1 MLWKHLGG
9 AKRMGEKCNT
19 ITLYASQADPVIEA
33 IERNGVCYSKEAY
46 VRKKYQES
54 AKIFTTAYSWFVRE
68 MEKYVKKPDGAEYP
82 YWAFREAYNVD
93 QSMGGNFLTL
103 EVPLDEVLLFD
114 MYDWNKI
121 LCLKYIGED
130 EKDEKQF
137 QEQLEMYGIR
147 EMDVVL
153 SNFYPLQKQQI
164 LKSWQR
170 LTRYHEELVHGNTEL
185 VRDVQAGLWR
195 IKKEWSREM
204 KVLVYRKCSTCQ
216 KALKW
221 LEAHGIAFEE
231 RAIVEENPTYEELKE
246 WHAMSGVPL
255 KKFFN
260 TSGMLYKQMQLKD
273 KLPTMTEDEQI
284 KLLATDGMLVKRP
297 FVVGDR
303 FVLTGF
309 KEKEWEEKLLK

>member
-1 MLWKHLGG
+1 
-9 AKRMGEKCNT
+9 MGEKCNT

-137 QEQLEMYGIR
+137 QEQLEMYGIK
-147 EMDVVL
+147 EMDAVL
-153 SNFYPLQKQQI
+153 SNFYPF
-164 LKSWQR
+164 
-170 LTRYHEELVHGNTEL
+170 TEAA
-185 VRDVQAGLWR
+185 DPE
-195 IKKEWSREM
+195 K
-204 KVLVYRKCSTCQ
+204 
-216 KALKW
+216 
-221 LEAHGIAFEE
+221 
-231 RAIVEENPTYEELKE
+231 
-246 WHAMSGVPL
+246 
-255 KKFFN
+255 
-260 TSGMLYKQMQLKD
+260 
-273 KLPTMTEDEQI
+273 
-284 KLLATDGMLVKRP
+284 LATSDTVS
-297 FVVGDR
+297 
-303 FVLTGF
+303 
-309 KEKEWEEKLLK
+309 

>member
-33 IERNGVCYSKEAY
+33 IEWNGVCYSKEAY

-137 QEQLEMYGIR
+137 QEQLEMYGIK
-147 EMDVVL
+147 EMNTVL

-170 LTRYHEELVHGNTEL
+170 LTRYHEELAHGNTEL

-195 IKKEWSREM
+195 IKKEWIR
-204 KVLVYRKCSTCQ
+204 
-216 KALKW
+216 
-221 LEAHGIAFEE
+221 
-231 RAIVEENPTYEELKE
+231 
-246 WHAMSGVPL
+246 
-255 KKFFN
+255 
-260 TSGMLYKQMQLKD
+260 
-273 KLPTMTEDEQI
+273 
-284 KLLATDGMLVKRP
+284 
-297 FVVGDR
+297 
-303 FVLTGF
+303 
-309 KEKEWEEKLLK
+309 

>member
-121 LCLKYIGED
+121 LCLKYLGED
-130 EKDEKQF
+130 EADELAFQAYLKQR
-137 QEQLEMYGIR
+137 GVR
-147 EMDVVL
+147 EMDAVL
-153 SNFYPLQKQQI
+153 TGFYPELKQKIMGSWPRLFRHHEQI
-164 LKSWQR
+164 RAGEESGAKS
-170 LTRYHEELVHGNTEL
+170 
-185 VRDVQAGLWR
+185 VQAALWQ
-195 IKKEWSREM
+195 IKKEW
-204 KVLVYRKCSTCQ
+204 
-216 KALKW
+216 
-221 LEAHGIAFEE
+221 
-231 RAIVEENPTYEELKE
+231 IV
-246 WHAMSGVPL
+246 
-255 KKFFN
+255 
-260 TSGMLYKQMQLKD
+260 
-273 KLPTMTEDEQI
+273 TETAGE
-284 KLLATDGMLVKRP
+284 
-297 FVVGDR
+297 
-303 FVLTGF
+303 
-309 KEKEWEEKLLK
+309 

>member
-1 MLWKHLGG
+1 
-9 AKRMGEKCNT
+9 MGEKCNT

-130 EKDEKQF
+130 EKDEEQF
-137 QEQLEMYGIR
+137 QEQLEMYGIK
-147 EMDVVL
+147 EMDAVL

-170 LTRYHEELVHGNTEL
+170 LTRYHEELKYRACKGCTSRTLENKKGVDQIDESIGIQKMQHLSEGAEM
-185 VRDVQAGLWR
+185 AGG
-195 IKKEWSREM
+195 
-204 KVLVYRKCSTCQ
+204 
-216 KALKW
+216 A
-221 LEAHGIAFEE
+221 
-231 RAIVEENPTYEELKE
+231 
-246 WHAMSGVPL
+246 
-255 KKFFN
+255 
-260 TSGMLYKQMQLKD
+260 
-273 KLPTMTEDEQI
+273 
-284 KLLATDGMLVKRP
+284 
-297 FVVGDR
+297 
-303 FVLTGF
+303 
-309 KEKEWEEKLLK
+309 